1 MILPST
7 ILTVVAESAARSLLL
22 ATAVGAGL
30 LLLRTRNVPARKAA
44 WMLVLAASF
53 AMPLLAHWAA
63 GASWIPDSAAF
74 IVSGSL
80 PHSTGLATASSETPA
95 ATPADPVTSTSALPL
110 IEPQAAPRATG
121 VSHFPAPVVSQTS
134 MDAPAPA
141 AGSASNFSLGAVSA
155 LLLLYLAGCGVFLL
169 RIAYGVWAS
178 VYLWIAA
185 TPVDLG
191 GHAAGLRVRSSS
203 RIASPVT
210 VHAGIVLPACWH
222 GWDQEKLRI
231 VLAHEASHVRQPDF
245 YLQLGASLYAAIFW
259 FSPLGWWLKHVLADL
274 AEAISDRAAVEYAA
288 SHASYAQVLLEF
300 AALPRPISTGVA
312 MAHHGRIASRIE
324 RLLNES
330 SFRQAFAGGRGRITA
345 AVLLVVA
352 AAFGSTALVR
362 VQAAGQQAP
371 PATTPSQPVAPASTP
386 QAPPEVAPPP
396 TADTPPPAAAPPDSA
411 APTPPPALD
420 DDESPVV
427 IQAPAAPRSPSNAP
441 DVVPQGSYYFTVPKV
456 RIAAGNARMMALM
469 QADRARMDSRR
480 KTFFRFGYGNDGNTY
495 AYVTGD
501 GEKNIH
507 FSGSWYDGSRD
518 KIESARKEAHGDFLW
533 FERDGKSYV
542 VDDPTVLAG
551 LKPMQDQMDVLGQ
564 QQEGL
569 GKQQEDLGRKQEA
582 LGKQMQQLKVP
593 TPDMKKE
600 LDKLKA
606 VEEKLAAI
614 QGKDASQEELGSLQ
628 GELAEVQGQLGSLQG
643 NMGGQMGEL
652 GSKMG
657 ELGGQQGKLGEQQG
671 RLGEQQGRI
680 GREMDGKILTIID
693 ESLKNGKARQVK

>member
-53 AMPLLAHWAA
+53 AMPLLARWAA

-80 PHSTGLATASSETPA
+80 RPATSLAPAPIEPPA
-95 ATPADPVTSTSALPL
+95 APPDSIAPISAVHFV
-110 IEPQAAPRATG
+110 EPQSEPRAAG
-121 VSHFPAPVVSQTS
+121 VPHFPAPAISHSST
-134 MDAPAPA
+134 DAPPA
-141 AGSASNFSLGAVSA
+141 AAGGSPSHFSLSPSSA
-155 LLLLYLAGCGVFLL
+155 LFLLYLAGCGVFLL

-178 VYLWIAA
+178 VYLWTTAK
-185 TPVDLG
+185 PVDVG
-191 GHAAGLRVRSSS
+191 GNGVGLRLRSSS

-222 GWDQEKLRI
+222 GWDHEKLRI
-231 VLAHEASHVRQPDF
+231 VLAHEASHVRQRDF

-259 FSPLGWWLKHVLADL
+259 FSPLGWWLKHILADL
-274 AEAISDRAAVEYAA
+274 AETISDRAAVEYAA

-300 AALPRPISTGVA
+300 AALPRPIPTGVA

-330 SFRQAFAGGRGRITA
+330 SFRQAFAGGRGRTAA

-362 VQAAGQQAP
+362 VHAAGQQAP
-371 PATTPSQPVAPASTP
+371 PATEPAPAQATAPAVAP

-396 TADTPPPAAAPPDSA
+396 AVGTAAPAAAAPAAAPEPPEDEDSVILTQA
-411 APTPPPALD
+411 PPA
-420 DDESPVV
+420 PG
-427 IQAPAAPRSPSNAP
+427 APAAAP
-441 DVVPQGSYYFTVPKV
+441 VVLMPKGAYFLTLPK
-456 RIAAGNARMMALM
+456 ANLAMAKAQMALM
-469 QADRARMDSRR
+469 QADKAMGNSKR
-480 KTFFRFGYGNDGNTY
+480 KTFFRWGYGNDGNTY
-495 AYVTGD
+495 AYVTGE
-501 GEKNIH
+501 GEKNVH
-507 FSGSWYDGSRD
+507 FSGSWYDNSREQ
-518 KIESARKEAHGDFLW
+518 IESARKLAHGDFLW

-542 VDDPTVLAG
+542 VDDPSVLAG
-551 LKPMQDQMDVLGQ
+551 LKPMQDQMDTLGQ
-564 QQEGL
+564 QQEAL
-569 GKQQEDLGRKQEA
+569 GKQQEELGRKQEE

-600 LDKLKA
+600 LEKLKA

-614 QGKDASQEELGSLQ
+614 QGKDASQEELGRLQ

-652 GSKMG
+652 GGKMG

-693 ESLKNGKARQVK
+693 ECLKNGKARQVK

>member
-1 MILPST
+1 
-7 ILTVVAESAARSLLL
+7 
-22 ATAVGAGL
+22 
-30 LLLRTRNVPARKAA
+30 
-44 WMLVLAASF
+44 
-53 AMPLLAHWAA
+53 
-63 GASWIPDSAAF
+63 
-74 IVSGSL
+74 
-80 PHSTGLATASSETPA
+80 
-95 ATPADPVTSTSALPL
+95 
-110 IEPQAAPRATG
+110 
-121 VSHFPAPVVSQTS
+121 
-134 MDAPAPA
+134 
-141 AGSASNFSLGAVSA
+141 
-155 LLLLYLAGCGVFLL
+155 
-169 RIAYGVWAS
+169 
-178 VYLWIAA
+178 
-185 TPVDLG
+185 
-191 GHAAGLRVRSSS
+191 
-203 RIASPVT
+203 
-210 VHAGIVLPACWH
+210 
-222 GWDQEKLRI
+222 
-231 VLAHEASHVRQPDF
+231 
-245 YLQLGASLYAAIFW
+245 
-259 FSPLGWWLKHVLADL
+259 
-274 AEAISDRAAVEYAA
+274 
-288 SHASYAQVLLEF
+288 
-300 AALPRPISTGVA
+300 

-330 SFRQAFAGGRGRITA
+330 SFRQAFAGGRGRIAA

-386 QAPPEVAPPP
+386 QAPAEVAPPP
-396 TADTPPPAAAPPDSA
+396 TADTPAPAAAPSDSA
-411 APTPPPALD
+411 APAPPPALD

-441 DVVPQGSYYFTVPKV
+441 DVVPQGSYYFPIPKV

-469 QADRARMDSRR
+469 QADRARVDSRR

>member
-30 LLLRTRNVPARKAA
+30 LLLRTHNVPARKAA

-63 GASWIPDSAAF
+63 DATWIHDNAAF
-74 IVSGSL
+74 LISGAPWHSSSTPL
-80 PHSTGLATASSETPA
+80 PGPAPTVPASADSFSTTPA
-95 ATPADPVTSTSALPL
+95 PNFIAREDVAPAGGA
-110 IEPQAAPRATG
+110 
-121 VSHFPAPVVSQTS
+121 SHFPAPAVSHTS
-134 MDAPAPA
+134 MDAPAA
-141 AGSASNFSLGAVSA
+141 APSSSGGHFSLSRSSA
-155 LLLLYLAGCGVFLL
+155 LLILYLAGCGVFLL
-169 RIAYGVWAS
+169 RIAYGLWAS
-178 VYLWIAA
+178 TSLWSTAK
-185 TPVDLG
+185 PVELG
-191 GHAAGLRVRSSS
+191 GDAAGLRIRCSTL
-203 RIASPVT
+203 IASPVT
-210 VHAGIVLPACWH
+210 VHSGIVLPASWR
-222 GWDQEKLRI
+222 GWDPEKLRI
-231 VLAHEASHVRQPDF
+231 VVAHEASHVRQGDF
-245 YLQLGASLYAAIFW
+245 YLQLCASIYTAIFW
-259 FSPLGWWLKHVLADL
+259 FSPLGWCLKRILADL
-274 AEAISDRAAVEYAA
+274 AETNSDRAAVEHAA

-300 AALPRPISTGVA
+300 AALPRPIPTGVA

-330 SFRQAFAGGRGRITA
+330 SFRQAFAGGRGRIAA

-362 VQAAGQQAP
+362 VHAAGQQAP
-371 PATTPSQPVAPASTP
+371 PAADPAPAQATAPAAAP
-386 QAPPEVAPPP
+386 QAPPAQVAPPP
-396 TADTPPPAAAPPDSA
+396 ATNTAAPAAAPADSA
-411 APTPPPALD
+411 AQALED
-420 DDESPVV
+420 DDSPAV
-427 IQAPAAPRSPSNAP
+427 IQAPAAPAFPSDAP
-441 DVVPQGSYYFTVPKV
+441 VAIVPRGSYVLTLPKAH
-456 RIAAGNARMMALM
+456 IAMARAQMALM
-469 QADRARMDSRR
+469 QADKAMGNSKR

-495 AYVTGD
+495 AYVTGE

-507 FSGSWYDGSRD
+507 FSGSWIDNSRD
-518 KIESARKEAHGDFLW
+518 EIESARKMAHGDFLW

-551 LKPMQDQMDVLGQ
+551 LKPMQDQMDALGQ
-564 QQEGL
+564 Q
-569 GKQQEDLGRKQEA
+569 QEA
-582 LGKQMQQLKVP
+582 LGKQQEELGRKQEVLGKQMEQLKVP

-600 LDKLKA
+600 LEKLKA

-614 QGKDASQEELGSLQ
+614 QGKEASQEELGSLQ
-628 GELAEVQGQLGSLQG
+628 GQLAEVQGQLGSLQG

-652 GSKMG
+652 GGKMG

-693 ESLKNGKARQVK
+693 ECLKNGKARPVK